1 MTRVL
6 LLGRV
11 VLDHRFWVERFPP
24 AANRTP
30 TLDYVEAVGGPAAVA
45 AETVAQ
51 IGGEAVFIGR
61 RGDDPAGERV
71 ETLLRKQAVDTRH
84 LRAVPGA
91 RTPVAAVLID
101 SRGDRFIFPY
111 AGAGLPETTHWI
123 PLRELDRANAVLVDS
138 RWPAGAAVLSRAARA
153 VGLPVVV
160 DLDTDSPEA
169 WAVAAAATHAIAD
182 EELATRCGG
191 VAAVLNRLAR
201 ARTWGAVTLG
211 PGGVAHAAGRMP
223 AFPVP
228 AHDTTGAGD
237 VFHGAFVLAIAEH
250 RGEDEALRR
259 ASAAAAV
266 RCRMGR
272 VPTRSEVESLLAA
285 ESDTRGTQ

>member
-160 DLDTDSPEA
+160 DLDTT
-169 WAVAAAATHAIAD
+169 V
-182 EELATRCGG
+182 R
-191 VAAVLNRLAR
+191 RR
-201 ARTWGAVTLG
+201 
-211 PGGVAHAAGRMP
+211 GRWLP
-223 AFPVP
+223 WP
-228 AHDTTGAGD
+228 
-237 VFHGAFVLAIAEH
+237 
-250 RGEDEALRR
+250 
-259 ASAAAAV
+259 
-266 RCRMGR
+266 
-272 VPTRSEVESLLAA
+272 PTRSPTKNWQPIVVAWRPYSTGWPAPGPGA
-285 ESDTRGTQ
+285 R